1 MRRIYFPSSMGQK
14 KSGVDITCKYLYQTF
29 DKKGTIIN
37 ILTDTDTDTNKILS
51 KNLCMLFNENMK
63 TNKPTINIGG
73 DHSMSIATIGS
84 SLKKHGHNL
93 KVVWFDAHGD
103 INTSKTSPSGNYHG
117 MPLAFLTGLD
127 NDHKLFPFLHKLPKL
142 KFENILYLGIRDLDD
157 AEKRIIKKKQ
167 IKFIMSEEINRNP
180 IKTYNKIKDF
190 AGGKPLHFSFDVD
203 GLDPTE
209 MSSTG
214 TTALHG
220 VKTNAIKPIVNKIIK
235 NLNVDNMDIT
245 EFNLTI
251 GNQDKSMKN
260 FKKLFEKYL
269 I

>member
-1 MRRIYFPSSMGQK
+1 MHRIYFPSLMGQK
-14 KSGVDITCKYLYQTF
+14 KQGLDITCKYLYQHF
-29 DKKGTIIN
+29 NNGILVNTI
-37 ILTDTDTDTNKILS
+37 NKEHNLS
-51 KNLCMLFNENMK
+51 HNLCKLFNENMK

-84 SLKKHGHNL
+84 SLKKHGHNI

-103 INTSKTSPSGNYHG
+103 INTYKTSPSGNYHG

-127 NDHKLFPFLHKLPKL
+127 TDYKLFPFLHKLPKL

-157 AEKRIIKKKQ
+157 AEKKVLTEKK
-167 IKFIMSEEINRNP
+167 IKFIMSEEINRHP
-180 IKTYNKIKDF
+180 IKTYNKIKEF
-190 AGGKPLHFSFDVD
+190 VGAKPLHFSFDVD

-214 TTALHG
+214 TTALYG
-220 VKTNAIKPIVNKIIK
+220 VKTKAIRPIVNKIMK
-235 NLNVDNMDIT
+235 NLNVVNMDIT

-269 I
+269 F